1 MKGRWFCLLK
11 EELVKTSLLYDMHWW
26 FLGKYK
32 IVHKLIQK
40 HVKVPYTPR
49 VLDIGCGPA
58 YFARFYQYTGID
70 PNTEVN
76 SSNIIKA
83 RIEDVELELTNKYD
97 VILALDVLEHL
108 EDDKVILR
116 YLQNNL
122 KDNGIM
128 IITVPAHPWL
138 FSEHDRTCGHYRR
151 YTKKQLKELFRDFD
165 CKIYYYN
172 SLLFPVEVLYR
183 LITKGK
189 NNLKPVPTIFNSLL
203 FFVLSL
209 EYYLLPVLPVG
220 LSILAV
226 VKKKGGVQDERGNS
240 NTSLQ

>member
-1 MKGRWFCLLK
+1 MLK
-11 EELVKTSLLYDMHWW
+11 EEIIKTNMLYTSHWW

-40 HVKVPYTPR
+40 QVKTPHVPR

-58 YFARFYQYTGID
+58 YFSRFYQYTGID
-70 PNTEVN
+70 PNIETTGH
-76 SSNIIKA
+76 NIIKA
-83 RIEDVELELTNKYD
+83 RIEDVELTDKYD

-108 EDDKVILR
+108 EDDRVILR

-122 KDNGIM
+122 KDGGIA

-138 FSEHDRTCGHYRR
+138 FSEHDKACGHYRR
-151 YTKKQLKELFRDFD
+151 YTKKQLKNLLKDFD

-172 SLLFPVEVLYR
+172 SLLFPAELVYR
-183 LITKGK
+183 LATKGK
-189 NNLKPVPTIFNSLL
+189 NNLKPVASSINKLLLLIF
-203 FFVLSL
+203 SL

-220 LSILAV
+220 ISLLAV
-226 VKKKGGVQDERGNS
+226 VRKQGKG
-240 NTSLQ
+240 